1 MPDFAVD
8 PSLAGFA
15 VAAALYSALAVR
27 MLASGRSR
35 VRRQAWAP
43 RGFLA
48 AVVCSAAW
56 AAVALA
62 ASIADLDALPP
73 AAALLDVLRYGLW
86 FVFLLLLVAPAQ
98 RAEPRSEA
106 RFLPPVAVVL
116 VVFSGITLPLAV
128 ADLGGAPVTRLSQFG
143 ALALPLLGLM
153 LIEQLFRNLPEDSR
167 WNAKPLCLGLGVM
180 FLFDLYIYSEA
191 VLFGSFDP
199 DAVSIRGA
207 IHALAV
213 PLLFVA
219 SGRHR
224 DWIGKLQVSRTAA
237 FYSATLLLSGL
248 YLLFISAIG
257 YYVRYFGGSWGRAL
271 QITLLVAAVVLLTLL
286 VFSGTWRAKL
296 RVFVSKN
303 FFSYRYDYRE
313 QWLRFTAM
321 LSTRSSPQEMSG
333 LIVRGLAD
341 LVESPGGILWSQSAG
356 DARFMPGARWN
367 MALIEDPVPVDS
379 ELARFVLERNWI
391 VDIDEWRHHPER
403 YDGLRLPPALAGAEQ
418 AWVLVP
424 LIVADALTGFVV
436 LARPRTRLELN
447 WEVRDLLKTASR
459 QAASFLAQMQA
470 TEALLEARK
479 FDAFNRMSAFV
490 VHDLKNIVTQ
500 LTLMM
505 KNAKRLH
512 DNAEFQ
518 QDMLMTVESSLEK
531 MRQLI
536 LQLREG
542 EKPAGG
548 LAGVDLSAIAGRLAQ
563 VAAQRGRKLELDL
576 QDRVATRGHEERVER
591 VLGHMVQNAFDATP
605 PEGRVWLRLSRA
617 TGQARVEI
625 GDTGQ
630 GMSREFVERELFRPF
645 RTTKQGGMG
654 IGSYESWQYVRELG
668 GKIAVD
674 SEPGRGTLITI
685 ELPLL
690 EMRQASDLT
699 TV

>member
-1 MPDFAVD
+1 MPDFAID

-27 MLASGRSR
+27 LLAPSRSR

-48 AVVCSAAW
+48 AVVCSACW
-56 AAVALA
+56 AAVSVA
-62 ASIADLDALPP
+62 ASLADLDALPP
-73 AAALLDVLRYGLW
+73 VAALLDVLRYGLW

-98 RAEPRSEA
+98 QAEPRSEA
-106 RFLPPVAVVL
+106 RFLPPVAAVL
-116 VVFSGITLPLAV
+116 MVFSGVTLPLAV
-128 ADLGGAPVTRLSQFG
+128 ADLGGALVTRLSQFG

-180 FLFDLYIYSEA
+180 FVFDLYIYSEA

-257 YYVRYFGGSWGRAL
+257 YYVRFFGGSWGRAL
-271 QITLLVAAVVLLTLL
+271 QIALLVAAAVLLTLL

-296 RVFVSKN
+296 RV
-303 FFSYRYDYRE
+303 
-313 QWLRFTAM
+313 WLRFTAM

-341 LVESPGGILWSQSAG
+341 LVESPGGSLWSQSAG
-356 DARFMPGARWN
+356 DPRFVLGARWN
-367 MALIEDPVPVDS
+367 MPLIEDPVPVDS
-379 ELARFVLERNWI
+379 ELARFLLERNWI
-391 VDIDEWRHHPER
+391 VDVDEWRQHPER
-403 YDGLRLPPALAGAEQ
+403 YGGLQLPPALAGCEQ

-424 LIVADALTGFVV
+424 LIVTDVLTGFVV
-436 LARPRTRLELN
+436 LARPRTTLELN

-490 VHDLKNIVTQ
+490 VHGPQVR
-500 LTLMM
+500 
-505 KNAKRLH
+505 RLQPH
-512 DNAEFQ
+512 
-518 QDMLMTVESSLEK
+518 VG
-531 MRQLI
+531 
-536 LQLREG
+536 LRR
-542 EKPAGG
+542 AR
-548 LAGVDLSAIAGRLAQ
+548 S
-563 VAAQRGRKLELDL
+563 
-576 QDRVATRGHEERVER
+576 EEYR
-591 VLGHMVQNAFDATP
+591 D
-605 PEGRVWLRLSRA
+605 
-617 TGQARVEI
+617 
-625 GDTGQ
+625 
-630 GMSREFVERELFRPF
+630 
-645 RTTKQGGMG
+645 
-654 IGSYESWQYVRELG
+654 
-668 GKIAVD
+668 AVD
-674 SEPGRGTLITI
+674 SHDEER
-685 ELPLL
+685 
-690 EMRQASDLT
+690 
-699 TV
+699 